1 MDREISSDYS
11 YTSSRSRISYISN
24 FNNLIQDT
32 STYNQANILDMIRN
46 MQNDRD
52 DENLENVQEDNI
64 EDSNENENDNDNE
77 SNTINSYELFD
88 EMSLLSNKKRR
99 DFDDSY
105 EDRLLE
111 DPEFL
116 LLNQARASTAPIK
129 PLNDTET
136 YKNSL
141 QYINLEKAVLYCNR
155 LILEPSGDKFD
166 VDSDEGIFICKK
178 FLDQLEKL
186 IKVKIIIIN
195 NEYKYN
201 NFIYR
206 PVK

>member
-1 MDREISSDYS
+1 MDRENSSDYS

-46 MQNDRD
+46 IHNDRD
-52 DENLENVQEDNI
+52 NEENLENVQEDNI
-64 EDSNENENDNDNE
+64 EDSNDNENDNE

-99 DFDDSY
+99 DSDDSY

-116 LLNQARASTAPIK
+116 LLNHARASTAPIK

-186 IKVKIIIIN
+186 IKVKIIIITTIIIN
-195 NEYKYN
+195 
-201 NFIYR
+201 
-206 PVK
+206 

>member
-11 YTSSRSRISYISN
+11 YNSDRSRISYISN
-24 FNNLIQDT
+24 INNFIQD
-32 STYNQANILDMIRN
+32 SSIYNQANLLDMIRN
-46 MQNDRD
+46 MRNDRD

-64 EDSNENENDNDNE
+64 EDSNE
-77 SNTINSYELFD
+77 SNTINSYELFA
-88 EMSLLSNKKRR
+88 EMSLLSSNKRK
-99 DFDDSY
+99 DSDDSY

-116 LLNQARASTAPIK
+116 LLNQVRASTAPIK
-129 PLNDTET
+129 PLNDTENF
-136 YKNSL
+136 KNSL

-186 IKVKIIIIN
+186 IKVS
-195 NEYKYN
+195 N
-201 NFIYR
+201 NFFS
-206 PVK
+206 